1 MRAIILAGGY
11 AKRMG
16 QVAAELP
23 KSLLPIAGRPAI
35 DYILDKLGEIA
46 PDKILLTTN
55 VKFKDIFESYLISRP
70 SMNVELVVCRAFW
83 LFG

>member
-1 MRAIILAGGY
+1 MIMRAIILAGGY

-35 DYILDKLGEIA
+35 DYILDKLTEIA
-46 PDKILLTTN
+46 PEKILLTTN
-55 VKFKDIFESYLISRP
+55 IQVQASIRVMTNLQAPDKY
-70 SMNVELVVCRAFW
+70 RARD
-83 LFG
+83 